1 MCPGRCC
8 QLPCGHCAVRRA
20 ARARRASHSGG
31 HWSFESVPTL
41 ASIICTSLIMSA
53 AVLLSRSCPLYITP
67 MFLPQ
72 DLIRRL
78 CPGQRCDRRVNITLD
93 IQLLAGVLYKSV
105 SACPDMEVMLFRHLA
120 LSYNQDLYISNPLT
134 LAISYHHYKKLLC
147 IVTLTVGGL

>member
-1 MCPGRCC
+1 M
-8 QLPCGHCAVRRA
+8 RRA

-41 ASIICTSLIMSA
+41 ASIICTSLILSA

-78 CPGQRCDRRVNITLD
+78 CPGSPCDRRVNITLD
-93 IQLLAGVLYKSV
+93 IRLLAGVLYKSV
-105 SACPDMEVMLFRHLA
+105 SACPDMEVMLFLHSA
-120 LSYNQDLYISNPLT
+120 LSSNQELDLHLI
-134 LAISYHHYKKLLC
+134 LLH
-147 IVTLTVGGL
+147 